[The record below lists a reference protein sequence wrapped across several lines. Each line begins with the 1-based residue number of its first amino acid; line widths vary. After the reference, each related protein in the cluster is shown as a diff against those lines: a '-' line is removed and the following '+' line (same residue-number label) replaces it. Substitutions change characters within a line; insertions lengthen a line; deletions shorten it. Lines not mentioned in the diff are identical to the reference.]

1 MYKLKNNKGK
11 CLFLWSLIIMGCFT
25 AGYYDQVKDYLHRH
39 LHDFVHYYRRGDL
52 LDLPLYNGCDK
63 VNKNGTRK
71 LIGYDQGYQCIKPTN
86 NLGKK
91 PKINTKYKRREF
103 TGQDTWHGPIEDI
116 CSKTKVNLFII
127 INLKGLNICLKHQC
141 AMTITSELMLGNYNK
156 QIYQKC
162 KYYHC
167 VIEIKNVFKEN
178 PFICNICFKL
188 IQNKNKINPQIY
200 II

>member
-1 MYKLKNNKGK
+1 MAATKKIKMEPENGLAMIRAINALYR
-11 CLFLWSLIIMGCFT
+11 LITFI
-25 AGYYDQVKDYLHRH
+25 
-39 LHDFVHYYRRGDL
+39 
-52 LDLPLYNGCDK
+52 
-63 VNKNGTRK
+63 
-71 LIGYDQGYQCIKPTN
+71 
-86 NLGKK
+86 GKK

-103 TGQDTWHGPIEDI
+103 TGQDTWHGPIEDV

-167 VIEIKNVFKEN
+167 VIEIKNFFKEN

-188 IQNKNKINPQIY
+188 IQNNNKTNPQIY